1 MDLEAIEIPDISD
14 SDCEVA
20 NHRDATSISSRA
32 NPVAVNA
39 EVESLRAVSN
49 VLSCC

>member
-1 MDLEAIEIPDISD
+1 MDLEVIEIPDISD
-14 SDCEVA
+14 LDCEVA
-20 NHRDATSISSRA
+20 NHCNAMSVSSWV

-39 EVESLRAVSN
+39 EVESLQAVSN